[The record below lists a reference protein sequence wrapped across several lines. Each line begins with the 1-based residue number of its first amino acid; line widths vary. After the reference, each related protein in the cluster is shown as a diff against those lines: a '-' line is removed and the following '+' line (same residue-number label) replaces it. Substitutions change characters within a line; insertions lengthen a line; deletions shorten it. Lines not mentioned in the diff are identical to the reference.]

1 MENNFG
7 LILLDSVRK
16 NKEKYLGLLRR
27 NGVLV
32 NTNISCEDL
41 TNMILKAMQKS
52 STFKTETI
60 TLMTVLMNGNN
71 SDFTNFTGDFKPMDL
86 SSGIGYQST
95 YFPTQ
100 NSTTASATTDKVKKD
115 FADTTVGTIFD
126 KLFTIGNKYLE
137 NKELDVRKTEAQ
149 AGQMIAQQS
158 AQYGVS
164 EPPKSNVALYVGLGI
179 GGIAIIGLIGYLIS
193 KNK

>member
-149 AGQMIAQQS
+149 AGQIIAQQS
-158 AQYGVS
+158 AQSGVS

-193 KNK
+193 KKK